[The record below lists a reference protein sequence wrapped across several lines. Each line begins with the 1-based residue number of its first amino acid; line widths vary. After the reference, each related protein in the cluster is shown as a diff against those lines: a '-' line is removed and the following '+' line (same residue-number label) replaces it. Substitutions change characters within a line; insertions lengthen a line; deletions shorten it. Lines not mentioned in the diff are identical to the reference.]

1 MEKYAKDIKIG
12 DTVNRYC
19 QGWQTVT
26 NIRKSYLIYITFSNG
41 EEIYFNPSDKLF
53 VV

>member
-12 DTVNRYC
+12 DTVNRHC

-26 NIRKSYLIYITFSNG
+26 NIRKSYLIYITFSNI
-41 EEIYFNPSDKLF
+41 EEIYYSPHDKLF

>member
-12 DTVNRYC
+12 DTVNRHC
-19 QGWQTVT
+19 HGWQTVT
-26 NIRKSYLIYITFSNG
+26 SIRKCHLIYITFSNG
-41 EEIYFNPSDKLF
+41 EEIYYNQYDKLF

>member
-12 DTVNRYC
+12 DTVNRHC
-19 QGWQTVT
+19 QGWQMVT
-26 NIRKSYLIYITFSNG
+26 SIRKCYLIFITFSNG
-41 EEIYFNPSDKLF
+41 EEMYFNPNDKLF

>member
-12 DTVNRYC
+12 DTVNRHC

-41 EEIYFNPSDKLF
+41 EEMYFHLGDKLL
-53 VV
+53 VA